1 MTDIEL
7 KLIESELKLSLPPSY
22 RSFMLSLPDEV
33 ATAAGDFELYA
44 DASRLLT
51 LNKDLRKTPFYQGR
65 PWPDRLFAI
74 GENGCGD
81 YYFLDLKDTC
91 GAVMFVDHE
100 TMDFKRLAPNV
111 AAWIPTLLEEKKN
124 EERA

>member
-1 MTDIEL
+1 MTDAEL
-7 KLIESELKLSLPPSY
+7 TFIESELKLSLPPSY
-22 RSFMLSLPDEV
+22 RSFVLSFPEEV
-33 ATAAGDFELYA
+33 AVAAGDFELIA
-44 DASRLLT
+44 DASRLLA
-51 LNKDLRKTPFYQGR
+51 LNKDLRKMPFYQGR

-81 YYFLDLKDTC
+81 YYFLDLRDSY

-111 AAWIPTLLEEKKN
+111 AAWVPRLLEEKRD
-124 EERA
+124 EETA